1 MKAYELLFFVDPS
14 IDEETRLAAEKRIDT
29 AITEQG
35 GKVSNV
41 EEWGKRKLAYEIDG
55 LTDGDYTLIE
65 FEAEPAAIAELDR
78 VLHIMDAIVRYMI
91 TRRDDRAGSVESA

>member
-14 IDEETRLAAEKRIDT
+14 IDEETRLATSKRIDT

-41 EEWGKRKLAYEIDG
+41 EDWGKR
-55 LTDGDYTLIE
+55 
-65 FEAEPAAIAELDR
+65 
-78 VLHIMDAIVRYMI
+78 
-91 TRRDDRAGSVESA
+91 